1 MELHIEPSQLHGQV
15 AIPASKSHT
24 IRAVIVAALAADTS
38 RIRNPLDSG
47 DTASAVSTC
56 RALGAEIETGE
67 TWTIKGTGGAI
78 RVPEDVIDVGN
89 SGTTLYLALTMAALG
104 TGYSVFTGDEQIR
117 KRPVQP
123 LLGALQ
129 SLGAE
134 AFSTRGNGRAPVVVR
149 GPLRGGQV
157 AIHCPTSQ
165 YLSSLLLNCPLAQG
179 DTEIH
184 VLSLNERP
192 YVQMTLDWLNEQG
205 IRYTAEG
212 LEHFFIPGGQTYHP
226 YDKAVPGDF
235 SSATFFLCAA
245 AITGADLTLLGLD
258 MNDSQGD
265 KAVVQMLQAMGAQ
278 VEVQPEGIRIRGGPL
293 EGGEFDLNATP
304 DALPAMAVVG
314 CCARGETRLVNVPQA
329 RLKETDRIAVMREV
343 LTRMDGQVEEL
354 PDGLIVRQSHLR
366 GTRLPG
372 YGDHRVVMALAVAGL
387 VAKGETIVD
396 TAEAIQITFPNFV
409 ELMQQVG
416 GKVKWQ
422 EDRFPLCQQ
431 TARTAK

>member
-1 MELHIEPSQLHGQV
+1 MELRIKPSRLSGQV
-15 AIPASKSHT
+15 PIPASKSHT
-24 IRAVIVAALAADTS
+24 IRAVIIASLASGRST
-38 RIRNPLDSG
+38 IRNPLWSG

-56 RALGAEIETGE
+56 QALGAEVERGE
-67 TWTIKGTGGAI
+67 VWTLQGTGGKI
-78 RVPEDVIDVGN
+78 RAPENVIDVGN

-123 LLGALQ
+123 LLEALQ

-134 AFSTRGNGRAPVVVR
+134 AFSTRGNGLAPVVVR
-149 GPLRGGQV
+149 GPLRGGRV
-157 AIHCPTSQ
+157 EIHCPTSQ
-165 YLSSLLLNCPLAQG
+165 YLSSLLLSCPLAEG
-179 DTEIH
+179 DTEIQ

-192 YVQMTLDWLNEQG
+192 YVRMTLDWLEEQG

-212 LEHFFIPGGQTYHP
+212 LEYFSIPGGQAYRP
-226 YDKAVPGDF
+226 FDKAVPGDF

-245 AITGADLTLLGLD
+245 AITGSDLTLLGLD

-265 KAVVQMLQAMGAQ
+265 KAVVQMLEAMGSQ
-278 VEVQPEGIRIRGGPL
+278 VEVQPKGIRIRGGPL

-329 RLKETDRIAVMREV
+329 RLKETDRIAVMHEV
-343 LTRMDGQVEEL
+343 LTRMGGQVEEL
-354 PDGLIVRQSHLR
+354 PDGLILRQSHLR
-366 GTRLPG
+366 GTHLPG

-387 VAKGETIVD
+387 VAEGETIVD
-396 TAEAIQITFPNFV
+396 TAEAIQVTFPNFV

-416 GKVKWQ
+416 GKVEWK
-422 EDRFPLCQQ
+422 EN
-431 TARTAK
+431 